1 MIAELKAEIAAKN
14 TVSKRLEASEKEN
27 ETLQA
32 KVDDL
37 DGSLSTARAEIK
49 TLTNKLAAARNS
61 EVNSQ
66 VPGSAL
72 KKNAAGSRN
81 GPSAEV
87 MQAAQAK
94 EDLYGDLTGLI
105 VRGMKQED
113 EEDVFDCIQTGR
125 NGTLHFK
132 LGIDTGSGDNY
143 EDVQFSYRPQLD
155 EDRDRD
161 LIDLLPDFLV
171 EDISFARPQAS
182 NFYRRMI
189 KSLTE

>member
-1 MIAELKAEIAAKN
+1 M
-14 TVSKRLEASEKEN
+14 
-27 ETLQA
+27 
-32 KVDDL
+32 

-49 TLTNKLAAARNS
+49 TLTNKLAAARNA

-105 VRGMKQED
+105 IRGMKQED
-113 EEDVFDCIQTGR
+113 DEDVFDCIQTGR
-125 NGTLHFK
+125 NGSMKPTIRKAKPHANFLLALHFK